1 MSALAISSKP
11 VSISEFKI
19 ITDKYLTVK
28 EISKEEIETLTSSQ
42 ESLFEE
48 EVCYFI
54 SNSLLNK
61 SDLDELVKMKLK
73 FIGTINKNT
82 LSSIPELIHENKI
95 KVIKIEDEKEDYSP
109 WDLVQAIL
117 DKTKKMD
124 EKSLL
129 HFSKTDNDFRFF
141 MNVLEKDIFR
151 FLLLKVKDQKEVAEI
166 FNEKVDFK
174 YKIALKRISII
185 DDKTVIKLIDLLWRV
200 DSINSKQFDEETSKR
215 ALISLS
221 YI

>member
-1 MSALAISSKP
+1 
-11 VSISEFKI
+11 
-19 ITDKYLTVK
+19 
-28 EISKEEIETLTSSQ
+28 
-42 ESLFEE
+42 
-48 EVCYFI
+48 
-54 SNSLLNK
+54 
-61 SDLDELVKMKLK
+61 MKLK

-151 FLLLKVKDQKEVAEI
+151 FYLLGK
-166 FNEKVDFK
+166 
-174 YKIALKRISII
+174 KIERLQRTDGSRGHTNNCLFCGKR
-185 DDKTVIKLIDLLWRV
+185 
-200 DSINSKQFDEETSKR
+200 
-215 ALISLS
+215 
-221 YI
+221 

>member
-82 LSSIPELIHENKI
+82 LCSIPELILENKI

-124 EKSLL
+124 EK
-129 HFSKTDNDFRFF
+129 K
-141 MNVLEKDIFR
+141 
-151 FLLLKVKDQKEVAEI
+151 
-166 FNEKVDFK
+166 
-174 YKIALKRISII
+174 
-185 DDKTVIKLIDLLWRV
+185 
-200 DSINSKQFDEETSKR
+200 
-215 ALISLS
+215 S
-221 YI
+221 YAR

>member
-11 VSISEFKI
+11 VSISQFKI

-61 SDLDELVKMKLK
+61 SDLYELVKMKLK
-73 FIGTINKNT
+73 FIATINKNT

-95 KVIKIEDEKEDYSP
+95 KIIKLEDDKEEYSP
-109 WDLVQAIL
+109 WDLVQ
-117 DKTKKMD
+117 
-124 EKSLL
+124 
-129 HFSKTDNDFRFF
+129 
-141 MNVLEKDIFR
+141 
-151 FLLLKVKDQKEVAEI
+151 
-166 FNEKVDFK
+166 
-174 YKIALKRISII
+174 
-185 DDKTVIKLIDLLWRV
+185 
-200 DSINSKQFDEETSKR
+200 
-215 ALISLS
+215 
-221 YI
+221 